1 MKGYDKTIKDI
12 QEIFDNQND
21 KTIENHSRVVFSI
34 AKVICNDTIM
44 NNDNIFLKDD
54 YIKMIHI
61 ISLGHDIG
69 KYENDKDS
77 DEDHS
82 HISSRII
89 NNIMKKNGV
98 EKYYRNM
105 ISKAIYNHSD
115 KKDYNSFDILDKI
128 LIEADILSKLTPAYF
143 ITLYDSRK
151 SLQYNYDKI
160 LGCVKSKVF
169 DLNHIIKTKSGK
181 KIYGKLYQNFCMFK
195 ISMTNI
201 L

>member
-34 AKVICNDTIM
+34 AKLICNDTII

-54 YIKMIHI
+54 YMEMIHI
-61 ISLGHDIG
+61 ISLAHDIG
-69 KYENDKDS
+69 KYENDRDS
-77 DEDHS
+77 NEDHS
-82 HISSRII
+82 HISSKII
-89 NNIMKKNGV
+89 NKIMIKNRV
-98 EKYYRNM
+98 EMYYRN
-105 ISKAIYNHSD
+105 IILKAIDNHSNKEEYD
-115 KKDYNSFDILDKI
+115 LFDTLDKI
-128 LIEADILSKLTPAYF
+128 LIEADIISKLTPAYF
-143 ITLYDSRK
+143 MTLYDSRK